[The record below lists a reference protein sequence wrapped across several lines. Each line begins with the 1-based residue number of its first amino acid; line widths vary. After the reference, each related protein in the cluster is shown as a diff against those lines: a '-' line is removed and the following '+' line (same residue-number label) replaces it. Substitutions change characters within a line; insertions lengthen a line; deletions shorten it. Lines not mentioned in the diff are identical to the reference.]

1 MLFDCDIGVGMSVG
15 ILSLIIFL
23 PMIVAFIVLV
33 LPLNSKMTRNIAF
46 GVSLVIFAMAL
57 YIYTHFELSGAIQ
70 FRENYAWIQSYGISY
85 SVGIDGFSLIVLML
99 IATLIP
105 SAYLLLWHN
114 SRSKSYW
121 VSMLLIQSG
130 ISGTLFS
137 LDLFLF
143 YFFWEAMLLPVFM
156 IIGLFGSGNRVFS
169 TLKVTIYT
177 IMGSLFMFV
186 SILYLGV
193 AHYYEFGSWS
203 FALSDLVHIS
213 TLTYMQKT
221 LLFAGFMLAFAIKI
235 PLFPFHT
242 WLLETYSNS
251 PTGGVFLLSSIM
263 AKLGVYALVRF
274 MMPLF
279 PEQFVS
285 FSAFFIAL
293 GIFGLIYFGIAA
305 ISQYNIKKMFAYSSA
320 SHLGFITAGVFALNI
335 QGMMG
340 SAFLMVAHA
349 IATGGLFLLVGVMER
364 HLGIRSLSAL
374 GGIASKAPWFTL
386 FFAIMLFCTVGIP
399 GTNGFVAELLIV
411 LGIFHY
417 NPILG
422 VLAALTVL
430 VAASYMF
437 WVFQKAILVKSENDV
452 SKMRDLSFNE
462 ILGLIPLAVLIIAMG
477 VYPDLFLYK
486 IEPTLQH
493 YLLDILHVGSK

>member
-1 MLFDCDIGVGMSVG
+1 MSIG
-15 ILSLIIFL
+15 ILSIIIFL
-23 PMIVAFIVLV
+23 PMVVAFVLMV
-33 LPLNSKMTRNIAF
+33 TPLNSRFTRNIAF
-46 GVSLVIFAMAL
+46 GVSLSIFALAL
-57 YIYTHFELSGAIQ
+57 YIYTHFELTGSIQ
-70 FRENYAWIQSYGISY
+70 FKEFYPWIKSYGISY
-85 SVGIDGFSLIVLML
+85 SLGIDGFSLIILML

-105 SAYLLLWHN
+105 SAYLLLWKN
-114 SRSKSYW
+114 ERSKSYW
-121 VSMLLIQSG
+121 ISMLFIQSG

-169 TLKVTIYT
+169 TLKITIYT

-193 AHYYEFGSWS
+193 AHYYEFGMWS
-203 FALSDLVHIS
+203 FALSDLTNI
-213 TLTYMQKT
+213 TTIAREQKI
-221 LLFAGFMLAFAIKI
+221 LLFFGFMLAFAIKI
-235 PLFPFHT
+235 PLFPFHS
-242 WLLETYSNS
+242 WLLQTYSNS

-274 MMPLF
+274 MIPLF
-279 PEQFVS
+279 PDLFVE
-285 FSAFFIAL
+285 FSVYFVAL
-293 GIFGLIYFGIAA
+293 GIFGLVYFGIAA
-305 ISQYNIKKMFAYSSA
+305 ISQMNIKKMFAYSSA
-320 SHLGFITAGVFALNI
+320 SHLGFITAGIFALNV

-340 SAFLMVAHA
+340 SAFLIVAHA

-374 GGIASKAPWFTL
+374 GGIATKAPWFTL

-417 NPILG
+417 NPYLG
-422 VLAALTVL
+422 VLSALTVL

-437 WVFQKAILVKSENDV
+437 WVFQKAVLVKSDNNV
-452 SKMRDLSFNE
+452 SAMNDLSLHE
-462 ILGLIPLAVLIIAMG
+462 IIGLLPLAALILAMG
-477 VYPDLFLYK
+477 VYPDFFLYK

-493 YLLDILHVGSK
+493 YLIDILHVGVQ